1 MDFSELN
8 LNEEQLQGVQKI
20 VQSEND
26 KIRTEYSKKIKEL
39 EYNVPKKKSPEEI
52 ALEQRIKEIEEK
64 EKALQKQEQ
73 LSNINKALE
82 EKGLNP
88 QLSKF
93 INMEGVKD
101 IETSLDELFNL
112 VVGESK
118 EKIYKPSDHI
128 NSINSGI
135 TREDFNKM
143 GYKERLD
150 LYNTDKDLYD
160 ALSK

>member
-1 MDFSELN
+1 
-8 LNEEQLQGVQKI
+8 
-20 VQSEND
+20 
-26 KIRTEYSKKIKEL
+26 
-39 EYNVPKKKSPEEI
+39 
-52 ALEQRIKEIEEK
+52 
-64 EKALQKQEQ
+64 
-73 LSNINKALE
+73 
-82 EKGLNP
+82 
-88 QLSKF
+88 
-93 INMEGVKD
+93 MEGVED

-160 ALSK
+160 SLSK